1 MKRLVNNQT
10 QRDIRRELRKNQTK
24 EEELLWFYL
33 RDKKLGVKFRR
44 QVSVGAFIADF
55 FCAEKLLAIELDGAQ
70 HLENKE
76 YDKERGNY
84 FNNLNIRTVRFWNG
98 EINNENM
105 EKVLSKIKAF
115 L

>member
-10 QRDIRRELRKNQTK
+10 QKDIRKELRKNQTK

-33 RDKKLGVKFRR
+33 RNNKLGYKFRR
-44 QVSVGAFIADF
+44 QVSVGSFIADF
-55 FCAEKLLAIELDGAQ
+55 FCAEKLLAIELDGMQ

-76 YDKERGNY
+76 YDKEREMH
-84 FNNLNIRTVRFWNG
+84 FNKLNIKTVRFWNS

-105 EKVLSKIKAF
+105 ENVLIKIHRY